1 MPVMALFLLES
12 KDDERQDNFL
22 LKNPLLL
29 EFTVS
34 RHTVF
39 KLVN

>member
-1 MPVMALFLLES
+1 MALFLLES
-12 KDDERQDNFL
+12 KDDERQDNL

-29 EFTVS
+29 EFTIS
-34 RHTVF
+34 RHTGF

>member
-1 MPVMALFLLES
+1 MPAMALFLLES

-22 LKNPLLL
+22 LKNPLLW
-29 EFTVS
+29 EFMIS
-34 RHTVF
+34 SHTGF